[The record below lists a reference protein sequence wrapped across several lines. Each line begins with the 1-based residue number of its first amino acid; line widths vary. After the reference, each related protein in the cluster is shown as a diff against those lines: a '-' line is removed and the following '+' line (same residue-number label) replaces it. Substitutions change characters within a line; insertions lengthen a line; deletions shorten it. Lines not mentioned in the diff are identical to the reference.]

1 MSTFWRNW
9 SSGQRLS
16 AVVIAMAVLFCVA
29 WSFSARSV
37 ESWKVLLEPRL
48 GRNSTEFN
56 ELRNLLDA
64 EGVPWRLSQK
74 AEARRFE
81 IEVRSGDDYRKALLL
96 AAEHGLVDGDREEEL
111 DSGLFGGGL
120 ADTSEKNRLRREQA
134 QVRKIEK
141 QIRRYHEISSVDLV
155 ITPGKS
161 GRYAADQDTPDTALV
176 LLQLKDSSPSSHLPA
191 MKAETV
197 RKMVSKAFA
206 ISEEDIQIVDNNMR
220 DYPGGSAGLREALA
234 RDRQEEARA
243 EIRAFIE
250 ALYLDVFEPKQLR
263 LGIFVDGPVAA
274 AAGETGSVPQKSS
287 PSGQQEGADSS
298 LVVGPKP
305 PRQEPVAARAASVA
319 AQAKVNYRVK
329 VNLVLDIAA
338 VKEHMGRRLQA
349 LGAGSP
355 PGAEAGMAARVEAYE
370 REQEEL
376 LARQLPH
383 ENVLVTVSTEAFS
396 RPQAEVASAPAFFT
410 GLFADGI
417 DFTWLSDPYIYG
429 GGGALLLSLLF
440 VSLVR
445 IRRGRRNRLAV
456 EAAEAIC
463 SATCRE
469 TLEAVDQAGSQVR
482 NNTESSR
489 AVVKMWLSEN
499 PETAIEA

>member
-1 MSTFWRNW
+1 MSTFWRNR

-16 AVVIAMAVLFCVA
+16 AIVIAMAVLFCLA
-29 WSFSARSV
+29 WSFIARPA

-48 GRNSTEFN
+48 GRNSTEFS

-74 AEARRFE
+74 AEASRFE

-96 AAEHGLVDGDREEEL
+96 AAENGLVDGDQEEKL

-120 ADTSEKNRLRREQA
+120 TDTSAKSRLRREQA

-155 ITPGKS
+155 ITAGRS
-161 GRYAADQDTPDTALV
+161 GRYATDQDTPDTAVV
-176 LLQLKDSSPSSHLPA
+176 LLQLKDPSPSSHLPV

-206 ISEEDIQIVDNNMR
+206 IKQDNVQIVDNNMR
-220 DYPGGSAGLREALA
+220 DYPGGPAGLKEALA
-234 RDRQEEARA
+234 RDQREEART
-243 EIRAFIE
+243 EIRSFIE
-250 ALYLDVFEPKQLR
+250 ALYLGIFEAKQFR
-263 LGIFVDGPVAA
+263 LGVFIDTPAA
-274 AAGETGSVPQKSS
+274 AAVSETGSLPGDESPAEQK
-287 PSGQQEGADSS
+287 EGADAS
-298 LVVGPKP
+298 LVAGE
-305 PRQEPVAARAASVA
+305 EPAAVNPGEAG
-319 AQAKVNYRVK
+319 AQPGEKYRVQ

-338 VKEHMGRRLQA
+338 VKEHMTRRNLA
-349 LGAGSP
+349 LGAGRT
-355 PGAEAGMAARVEAYE
+355 PGVEAGMAGRIEAYE

-383 ENVLVTVSTEAFS
+383 ENVRVTVSTEAFS
-396 RPQAEVASAPAFFT
+396 RPQVEAVSPPAFFT

-440 VSLVR
+440 LSLGR
-445 IRRGRRNRLAV
+445 IQRRRRSRMAV

-469 TLEAVDQAGSQVR
+469 TLEAVDQAGNLVR
-482 NNTESSR
+482 SNSETSR

-499 PETAIEA
+499 PEAAIET